1 MGAGAQGH
9 CRTAEEVIEAAG
21 CAGPPPPGVGKL
33 RKPKITI
40 AKAALAAA
48 ALIAVIAAA
57 VFAVGCG
64 SDKKKSSASNLQT
77 VSFQKPEDTGADP
90 FTPPADVEGDDE
102 VDVPAS
108 ATPGEQP
115 FGGSGSNR
123 VCDRDKL
130 IRFLK
135 RNPERM
141 REWARVL
148 GVRQT
153 FRAVKRYIAKL
164 HPVTL
169 TRDTQVTN
177 HAFKNGRA
185 VPFQAILQ
193 AGTAV
198 LVDKY
203 GTPVVRCFCGNPLG
217 PAVFVPTAK
226 CLGCPPHYKPPKQC
240 RYGHKTDYDETYY
253 RRDYYSNGDYDDV
266 FIRRHRSSAYSKC
279 YEPYPDPPTVRIVD
293 LFEPPPPP
301 PEPVQTQTTPAPA
314 PAQPA
319 PEPSGGLQCDPPR
332 SQLEAEQCAELQGNA
347 PQTAPTPQPETQPD
361 VCHDG
366 QDNEGVP
373 GLIDGDDPNCQ

>member
-1 MGAGAQGH
+1 M
-9 CRTAEEVIEAAG
+9 R
-21 CAGPPPPGVGKL
+21 PP
-33 RKPKITI
+33 RITTG
-40 AKAALAAA
+40 KAALAAA
-48 ALIAVIAAA
+48 ALIALVAIT
-57 VFAVGCG
+57 VFAFGCG
-64 SDKKKSSASNLQT
+64 SDDKKTSTEADLQT
-77 VSFQKPEDTGADP
+77 VSFQKPEDPGPDP

-102 VDVPAS
+102 VDIPAS
-108 ATPGEQP
+108 GTGGEQP

-148 GVRQT
+148 GVRPT
-153 FRAVKRYIAKL
+153 FRAVKKYIAKL

-217 PAVFVPTAK
+217 AGRVRADREVPGLPAALHAAEAMPVRPQER
-226 CLGCPPHYKPPKQC
+226 L
-240 RYGHKTDYDETYY
+240 
-253 RRDYYSNGDYDDV
+253 RRDLLPA
-266 FIRRHRSSAYSKC
+266 RLLLATATTTRSSYAVTARARYSKC
-279 YEPYPDPPTVRIVD
+279 YEPYPGSADGDDRGRLRAAAAPAGAGSD
-293 LFEPPPPP
+293 
-301 PEPVQTQTTPAPA
+301 QTTPTPTVPA
-314 PAQPA
+314 PA

-332 SQLEAEQCAELQGNA
+332 SQLEAEQCAEQRGQRPREHAGAERHPSRRPPPPGICN
-347 PQTAPTPQPETQPD
+347 
-361 VCHDG
+361 DG
-366 QDNEGVP
+366 LDNEGVP